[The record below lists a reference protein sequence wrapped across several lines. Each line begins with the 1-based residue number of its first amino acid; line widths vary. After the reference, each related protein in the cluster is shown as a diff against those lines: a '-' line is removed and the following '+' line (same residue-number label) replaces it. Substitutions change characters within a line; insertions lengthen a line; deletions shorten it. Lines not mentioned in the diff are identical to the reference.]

1 MTPSSRFN
9 KRFFSDRNLSLVI
22 GMATALIAFLMLVA
36 YLVYGNAKDHLYH
49 VSLHK
54 YQQQIDANIQGLI
67 KDRRESTMALALALA
82 ENNRV
87 QSLLCVNC
95 KERNE
100 IVLSSL
106 LERLAFHT
114 RHRDLWIQVVD
125 KDGFSR
131 YRSWTDKVGDNLK
144 DVRKDLRSVLLVPR
158 IYQSVSVGRFGMT
171 FKAMVPLFADDHK
184 LLGVIEVISHLSSL
198 AQEVRKSNGVESV
211 ILADERFQK
220 RLDKNQTKLFVD
232 NYYVVN
238 GDANTS
244 NLNMLESIGVT
255 EAFRE
260 YPQLVVGNKIITQHT
275 IRDGEPFPVGYWFT
289 FSDLAN
295 LDLVELERLQKQY
308 LYGLITLLV
317 LSILLVLLYVFKE
330 RSDKSSRYYQS
341 VLDSASEIIFVS
353 DGEKILEANQRFF
366 EFYDEFDSLQEFIKT
381 YPCVCD
387 TFADEEG
394 YLSAE
399 DSFKQ
404 YLNSVSRGEA
414 KPDKAKIYKHGKAH
428 FFEIKIATINIFDEP
443 LYSVIMH
450 DITHQEVYKKQLEKL
465 SRTDNLTGISNRLVF
480 NQTLEKEVQRA
491 HRYHQVFCLA
501 IFDIDH
507 FKRINDNYGHAAGDQ
522 VLISLTEEVQSL
534 LRETDVFSRIGGEEF
549 TVIMPETKIEQ
560 ALQSVERVRRAIENM
575 HRDGLPDS
583 VTLSFGVAEISRW
596 DSHETLLKRADDA
609 LYRAKRNG
617 RNRVEV
623 AKETSA

>member
-9 KRFFSDRNLSLVI
+9 KHIFSDRNLNLVI
-22 GMATALIAFLMLVA
+22 GMAAALIAFLMVLA
-36 YLVYGNAKDHLYH
+36 YLFYGNAKDHLYN

-54 YQQQIDANIQGLI
+54 YQQQLDMDIQGLI
-67 KDRRESTMALALALA
+67 KDSRESTMALALALA

-87 QSLLCVNC
+87 QSLLCDDCN
-95 KERNE
+95 KQNE
-100 IVLSSL
+100 MVLSAL

-114 RHRDLWIQVVD
+114 RHRNLWIQVID

-131 YRSWTDKVGDNLK
+131 YRSWTNKIGDNLK
-144 DVRKDLRSVLLVPR
+144 GVREDLRRVLLAPR
-158 IYQSVSVGRFGMT
+158 IYQSVSVGRFSMT

-184 LLGVIEVISHLSSL
+184 LLGVIEVISHFSNL
-198 AQEVRKSNGVESV
+198 AQELQKSTGVESV
-211 ILADERFQK
+211 ILADDRFQQQ
-220 RLDKNQTKLFVD
+220 LDKNQTKLFVD

-238 GDANTS
+238 GDANPS
-244 NLNMLESIGVT
+244 NLNILASIGVN
-255 EAFRE
+255 EAFRAHT
-260 YPQLVVGNKIITQHT
+260 QLEVGHKIITQHM
-275 IRDGEPFPVGYWFT
+275 IRNDESLPIGYWFT
-289 FSDLAN
+289 FSDMAN

-308 LYGLITLLV
+308 LYGLMTLLV

-353 DGEKILEANQRFF
+353 DSESILEANQRFF
-366 EFYDEFDSLQEFIKT
+366 EFYDEFDSLQEFVDA

-387 TFADEEG
+387 TFANEEG
-394 YLSAE
+394 YLTTGV
-399 DSFKQ
+399 DFKHCINKVLQ
-404 YLNSVSRGEA
+404 GDA
-414 KPDKAKIYKHGKAH
+414 KQNKAKIYKHRKAY
-428 FFEIKIATINIFDEP
+428 FFEIKIAKINIFDKP

-450 DITHQEVYKKQLEKL
+450 DITHQEVYKKQLEQL

-480 NQTLEKEVQRA
+480 NQALATEVQRA

-522 VLISLTEEVQSL
+522 VLIALTEEVQSL

-617 RNRVEV
+617 RNRVEI
-623 AKETSA
+623 AKEASA